1 MPLIGLLL
9 VVWVAALYP
18 NDAAKA
24 ATQDLVI
31 GYLELKG
38 DPRYT
43 KKRTFARYLNQPLG
57 RPFAGA
63 ELALKEIKF
72 QGASAGVQFKLER
85 VRAKDMG
92 GLQTAIDELSE
103 NGVSFILVDLPADI
117 LAELAETTKERELL
131 LFNVSAR
138 EDRLRQEQCQA
149 HLLHVIPSYAMSM
162 DALVQ
167 YLVFRQWKDVLA
179 LQGPQADDQH
189 VTAAFERSAK
199 RYGAKIVEVRPF
211 VLGNDPRQRDQNN
224 VALLTAD
231 ADYDVVF
238 VADTDGEFARDV
250 PYQTVKPQ
258 LVIGSDGLTASAWH
272 WAWERHG
279 APQLE
284 KRFEK
289 QTKRPMTSVDWAA
302 WLSVKIVGEAVQR
315 TSSAEFQ
322 TLRAHVL
329 SPDLIADGFKGNRLN
344 FRAWD
349 NQLRQPILIVTHN
362 WVVDRAP
369 IKGFLHQ
376 SNNMDTLGFD
386 ERESRCEF

>member
-1 MPLIGLLL
+1 MRLIGLLL
-9 VVWVAALYP
+9 VSWVAIFYP
-18 NDAAKA
+18 GYEARA
-24 ATQDLVI
+24 ATEDLVI

-57 RPFAGA
+57 RPFVGA
-63 ELALKEIKF
+63 ELALKEVKF

-92 GLQTAIDELSE
+92 ELQAAIDDLSE
-103 NGVSFILVDLPADI
+103 GGISFFAVDLPADT
-117 LAELAETTKERELL
+117 LAELAAANKGRDLL

-138 EDRLRQEQCQA
+138 EDRLRRDQCQA
-149 HLLHVIPSYAMSM
+149 HLLHVIPSHAMSM
-162 DALVQ
+162 DALAQ
-167 YLVFRQWKDVLA
+167 YLVSRKWKDVLA
-179 LQGPQADDQH
+179 LQGPRAEDQH
-189 VTAAFERSAK
+189 LSAAFERSAK
-199 RYGAKIVEVRPF
+199 RYGANIVGKRPF
-211 VLGNDPRQRDQNN
+211 VLGNDPRKRDQNN

-250 PYQTVKPQ
+250 PYQTARPQ
-258 LVIGSDGLTASAWH
+258 LVVGGEGLTASAWH

-289 QTKRPMTSVDWAA
+289 QAKRPMTSVDWAA
-302 WLSVKIVGEAVQR
+302 WLSVKIIGEAVQR
-315 TSSAEFQ
+315 TSSADFQ
-322 TLRAHVL
+322 TLRAHLL

-344 FRAWD
+344 FRPWD
-349 NQLRQPILIVTHN
+349 HQLRQPILIVTHN

-386 ERESRCEF
+386 ERESQCEF

>member
-1 MPLIGLLL
+1 MRFIGALL
-9 VVWVAALYP
+9 VSWIAVMSPDYT
-18 NDAAKA
+18 AKA
-24 ATQDLVI
+24 ATEEFVI

-43 KKRTFARYLNQPLG
+43 KKRTYARYLNRALG
-57 RPFAGA
+57 RPFEGA
-63 ELALKEIKF
+63 ELAIKEVKF
-72 QGASAGVQFKLER
+72 QAAAAGVLFKIER
-85 VRAKDMG
+85 SRAKTVG
-92 GLQTAIDELSE
+92 ELQTAIDDLNER
-103 NGVSFILVDLPADI
+103 GVSFFLADLPADT
-117 LAELAETTKERELL
+117 LAELAAGTKGRNLL

-138 EDRLRQEQCQA
+138 EDRLRQDQCQA
-149 HLLHVIPSYAMSM
+149 HLLHVIPSYAMAM
-162 DALVQ
+162 DALTQ
-167 YLVFRQWKDVLA
+167 YLVFRKWKDVLA
-179 LQGPQADDQH
+179 LEGPRAEDQH
-189 VTAAFERSAK
+189 LSTAFERSAK
-199 RYGAKIVEVRPF
+199 RYGANIVAKRPF

-250 PYQTVKPQ
+250 PYQTVTPQ
-258 LVIGSDGLTASAWH
+258 LVIGSEGLTASAWH

-289 QTKRPMTSVDWAA
+289 DAKRPMTSVDWAA
-302 WLSVKIVGEAVQR
+302 WLSVKIIAEAVQR
-315 TSSAEFQ
+315 TSSADFQ
-322 TLRAHVL
+322 ILKAHLL
-329 SPDLIADGFKGNRLN
+329 SPDLIVDGFKGNRLN
-344 FRAWD
+344 FRPWD
-349 NQLRQPILIVTHN
+349 HQLRQPLLLVTHN

-386 ERESRCEF
+386 ERESQCEF